1 MKICLIIAAALLVA
15 GLQPQTVYADAQE
28 GEGYFS
34 VMATYIDDDDISQ
47 LDDGVSGGQFGFGR
61 AAAEPWNIEVF
72 LMAASLDGFPGQD
85 QTAIGADLQL
95 VLNRS
100 GGFTPYFFVGTGY
113 LALNPDGAN
122 ESDGLMLAGGAGF
135 LADIFGSSN
144 IALRGEY
151 RLRSH
156 EIFDTETKDNL
167 FSLGLQFPF
176 GSAAPRVVDTDGD
189 GVADSIDRCPGTPA
203 GTVVDRY
210 GCERD
215 SDGDGVVDS
224 ADRCPGTPRGV
235 SVNAEGCPLDSDGD
249 GVSDDKDEC
258 PNTVRGAEVDEKG
271 CELDSDNDGVVDRLD
286 RCPGTAAGVQVDIR
300 GCEIEAEIRLQ
311 GVNFESNSDRLLSG
325 AESVLDDAAA
335 TLLKNPSIKVE
346 VAGHT
351 DSDGTAEYNEGL
363 SARRAATV
371 RDYLIANGVA
381 ADRMTTRGYG
391 ESQPVA
397 DNNTAGG
404 KAENRRVVLRVL
416 ER

>member
-1 MKICLIIAAALLVA
+1 MKIWLLIAAALLFA
-15 GLQPQTVYADAQE
+15 GLQSPTALADAQE

-34 VMATYIDDDDISQ
+34 VMASYIDDDDKSQ
-47 LDDGVSGGQFGFGR
+47 LDDGVSGGQFGFGK
-61 AAAEPWNIEVF
+61 AFYGPWNIEAF
-72 LMAASLDGFPGQD
+72 IMAAELDGFPGQS
-85 QTAIGADLQL
+85 QTALGADLQL
-95 VLNRS
+95 VLNRA
-100 GGFTPYFFVGTGY
+100 GRFTPYLFVGTGY
-113 LALNPDGAN
+113 LTFSPDGVDDA
-122 ESDGLMLAGGAGF
+122 DGLMLAGGAGF
-135 LADIFGSSN
+135 LADIFGDSN

-156 EIFDTETKDNL
+156 DIADLDTEDNL

-176 GSAAPRVVDTDGD
+176 GAGAPRIVDTDGD

-203 GTVVDRY
+203 GTVVDQY

-224 ADRCPGTPRGV
+224 ADRCPGTPRGI
-235 SVNAEGCPLDSDGD
+235 SVDVEGCPLDSDGD

-286 RCPGTAAGVQVDIR
+286 RCPDTAAGVQVDIR
-300 GCEIEAEIRLQ
+300 GCEIKEEIRLQ
-311 GVNFESNSDRLLSG
+311 GVNFESNSDRLLPG

-335 TLLKNPSIKVE
+335 TLLKNPSIRVE

-371 RDYLIANGVA
+371 RDYLVANGIA
-381 ADRMTTRGYG
+381 ANRMTTRGYG